1 MVQAYLLD
9 QQHTTAVRTKR
20 PWIMGA
26 LKYAPDSERT
36 GHAWMERLDELLP
49 WNYLAGE

>member
-20 PWIMGA
+20 
-26 LKYAPDSERT
+26 
-36 GHAWMERLDELLP
+36 RLTPNSTIQIPTVDP
-49 WNYLAGE
+49 VPPKASV